1 MADESHRIMNRVG
14 LFTFSL
20 CLSLYPSSPTFAND
34 ISEKINIIAI
44 YFIEVKQTVLEKTN
58 TNVRTCGINVAK
70 DRTKDLH
77 SFCNEYKQWD
87 GTFNRFFV

>member
-20 CLSLYPSSPTFAND
+20 CLSLYPSFPTFAND

-44 YFIEVKQTVLEKTN
+44 YFIEVKQTVLEK